1 VALSALLAG
10 VGAAAVTALLAP
22 LVIRLALRTGIVDR
36 PGGPLKPHDR
46 PVPYLGGIAVFCGV
60 LAATIGSAHPAV
72 LLPLSLALILGLLDD
87 VASLAASPRVVVE
100 LGIGATVAWVT
111 GADGLVEGAGVA
123 LVTVA
128 LINAV
133 NMVDGIDGL
142 ALGMCAVTGLGM
154 AFVIP
159 DGWTR
164 LAAAVA
170 GASAGLLLFNRPPAR
185 IYLGDAGSYL
195 LGTALAVLAGASWS
209 ATGHGTDLA
218 VVAALIGYPWVEL
231 VSTVGRRLLTR
242 RPLFG
247 GDRDHV
253 YDRMGRAGMSK
264 ARVTGTLVVG
274 QAVVTALAVAAY
286 RLGSAALAAA
296 LVVVL
301 VAGAVLAAL
310 PATSRPPR

>member
-22 LVIRLALRTGIVDR
+22 LVIRLALRTGVVDR

-46 PVPYLGGIAVFCGV
+46 PVPYLGGVAVFCGV

-72 LLPLSLALILGLLDD
+72 LLPLTLALVLGLLDD
-87 VASLAASPRVVVE
+87 VTSLPAIPRLVVE
-100 LGIGATVAWVT
+100 LGIGASVAWVT
-111 GADGLVEGAGVA
+111 GADGPVEGTCVA

-128 LINAV
+128 LVNAL

-142 ALGMCAVTGLGM
+142 ALGMCAVTGLGF
-154 AFVIP
+154 ALAVP
-159 DGWTR
+159 GGWIR
-164 LAAAVA
+164 FAAALT
-170 GASAGLLLFNRPPAR
+170 GATAGLLQFNRPPAR

-195 LGTALAVLAGASWS
+195 LGTAVAVLAGASWS
-209 ATGHGTDLA
+209 ATGSAPELL
-218 VVAALIGYPWVEL
+218 VVAALVGYPWVEL

-253 YDRMGRAGMSK
+253 YDRMERAGIGK
-264 ARVTGTLVVG
+264 AGVTGMLVAG
-274 QAVVTALAVAAY
+274 QAVVSGLAVAAHLFGSTALAVVP
-286 RLGSAALAAA
+286 
-296 LVVVL
+296 VVVL
-301 VAGAVLAAL
+301 LAATVLAAL
-310 PATSRPPR
+310 PATSRRR